1 MTPLIIIITQFGVI
15 QIKISPEQKI
25 YLKKIKRKKYF
36 ILFSQISITLLF
48 IIIWELLSKF
58 NIINSFIFSSP
69 SKIIKTIYNL
79 FINDN
84 LTYHIWITLKEII
97 LSFIIGSVIGF
108 TFAII
113 FYMVPTL
120 KKIFDP
126 FLTLINSLPKVSLGP
141 LLIIWLGANTMSIIV
156 MSLLINTIV
165 SLISI
170 YNGLINTDPYKIKM
184 FQTFKA
190 TKYQILF
197 YLVIPHNKENIISS
211 LKLNI
216 SMSLIGVIMGE
227 FLVSKAGIGYLILY
241 GTQVFNLNLV
251 MSGIILIMIISFII
265 YEIINIIEKRI

>member
-1 MTPLIIIITQFGVI
+1 
-15 QIKISPEQKI
+15 
-25 YLKKIKRKKYF
+25 
-36 ILFSQISITLLF
+36 
-48 IIIWELLSKF
+48 
-58 NIINSFIFSSP
+58 
-69 SKIIKTIYNL
+69 
-79 FINDN
+79 
-84 LTYHIWITLKEII
+84 
-97 LSFIIGSVIGF
+97 
-108 TFAII
+108 
-113 FYMVPTL
+113 MVPTL